1 MKKFVV
7 AAVSVLTMA
16 WGNAQKTA
24 AYFNN
29 SFQTMFKGKD
39 VELMDRNKT
48 NQVGQIYMEDNRL
61 QDINNDDAVKIGQ
74 KAGADYVLF
83 VAYTLN
89 GLRAGTMF
97 SPSPTMTGTASIRL
111 INVKDGQLK
120 IMESQNFDGKKSE
133 IRDAYT
139 TVEHKFTRDL
149 RTYTF

>member
-61 QDINNDDAVKIGQ
+61 QDINEDSWHN
-74 KAGADYVLF
+74 
-83 VAYTLN
+83 
-89 GLRAGTMF
+89 
-97 SPSPTMTGTASIRL
+97 
-111 INVKDGQLK
+111 
-120 IMESQNFDGKKSE
+120 
-133 IRDAYT
+133 
-139 TVEHKFTRDL
+139 
-149 RTYTF
+149 